1 MTTQPQPLTRQP
13 AQPVKARSSSPRI
26 YVLPTRFG
34 GAFVLLSLL
43 TLVGCIN
50 YLLSL
55 GYALTFLLLSVW
67 VVCAVHA
74 SRALVGA
81 GVNVTLPERALAGVP
96 LTLNAALTAPVLAT
110 QPLGLRVGT
119 ALVWL
124 EGQDETGTQATGLVA
139 DSVSGTLTL
148 PAFERGPQRLPT
160 LRLEGH
166 DPLGLW
172 RSSVYPA
179 AGDLLSGDLGS
190 SLPPP
195 FLVYPA
201 PEEQAPPPPVAP
213 YSGQAA
219 ETRRAAGDEEVH
231 GLREYRP
238 GDAPRRIAWKQA
250 ARTGTLFTRTYDA
263 PQAAALALDYGGA
276 AGAGDTEARLSR
288 LCAWVLEAE
297 RRGCEFSLDLPGTR
311 LEPAAGD
318 VQVRRALELLAR
330 HERPELPHMPVRRW
344 PGLLLRGGRP

>member
-1 MTTQPQPLTRQP
+1 VTGRPVATPQTGAQGP
-13 AQPVKARSSSPRI
+13 ARPSISGSGAPRI

-81 GVNVTLPERALAGVP
+81 AVHLRPPDRPFAGVP
-96 LTLNAALTAPVLAT
+96 LPLGVALTGPGLLS
-110 QPLGLRVGT
+110 QPLGLRVGP
-119 ALVWL
+119 AIVWL
-124 EGQDETGTQATGLVA
+124 EDQDDAGTRAA
-139 DSVSGTLTL
+139 SASGVLTL
-148 PAFERGPQRLPT
+148 PAPERGPQRLPT
-160 LRLEGH
+160 VRLEGH

-172 RSSVYPA
+172 RSSLYPQ
-179 AGDLLSGDLGS
+179 GSGPGS
-190 SLPPP
+190 GLPTE
-195 FLVYPA
+195 FLIYPA
-201 PEEQAPPPPVAP
+201 PEEHAPPPPVAG
-213 YSGQAA
+213 YTGLAT

-250 ARTGTLFTRTYDA
+250 AHTGTLLTRTYDA
-263 PQAAALALDYGGA
+263 PQAAALALDYHSAAA
-276 AGAGDTEARLSR
+276 AGETEARLSR

-297 RRGCEFSLDLPGTR
+297 RRGCEFSLNLPGTR
-311 LEPAAGD
+311 LERAAGD
-318 VQVRRALELLAR
+318 TQVRRALEALAR
-330 HERPELPHMPVRRW
+330 YGRPEAPPAPVRRW
-344 PGLLLRGGRP
+344 PDLSGVGLSLRGGGP

>member
-1 MTTQPQPLTRQP
+1 MNQFIPG
-13 AQPVKARSSSPRI
+13 QPVKARASSPRI

-81 GVNVTLPERALAGVP
+81 GVNVTLPDRAFAGVP
-96 LTLNAALTAPVLAT
+96 LTLNATLTAPGLAT

-124 EGQDETGTQATGLVA
+124 DGQDETGGQAAEIAV
-139 DSVSGTLTL
+139 DSASGTLTL

-179 AGDLLSGDLGS
+179 AGDLGS

-201 PEEQAPPPPVAP
+201 PEEQAPPPPVAQ

-263 PQAAALALDYGGA
+263 PQAAALALDYGSTA
-276 AGAGDTEARLSR
+276 AAGDTESRLSR

-311 LEPAAGD
+311 LERASGD
-318 VQVRRALELLAR
+318 TQVRRALELLAR
-330 HERPELPHMPVRRW
+330 HERPELPPLPARRW
-344 PGLLLRGGRP
+344 RGLSGLGLSLRGGRP

>member
-1 MTTQPQPLTRQP
+1 MTAQPQPLTSQSG
-13 AQPVKARSSSPRI
+13 QPVKARPSSPRI

-81 GVNVTLPERALAGVP
+81 GVNVTLPDRAFAGVP
-96 LTLNAALTAPVLAT
+96 LTLNATLTGPALAT
-110 QPLGLRVGT
+110 QLLGLRVGT

-124 EGQDETGTQATGLVA
+124 EGQDETGGQA
-139 DSVSGTLTL
+139 DSANGTLTL

-172 RSSVYPA
+172 RSSVYPQA
-179 AGDLLSGDLGS
+179 SDPGS

-213 YSGQAA
+213 YTGQAA

-250 ARTGTLFTRTYDA
+250 ARTGTLLTRTYDA
-263 PQAAALALDYGGA
+263 PQAAALALDYQDM
-276 AGAGDTEARLSR
+276 AGDPEARLSR

-311 LEPAAGD
+311 LERAAGD
-318 VQVRRALELLAR
+318 AQVRRALELLAR
-330 HERPELPHMPVRRW
+330 YQRPELPPLPARRW
-344 PGLLLRGGRP
+344 PGPSLRGGRP

>member
-1 MTTQPQPLTRQP
+1 MTAQP
-13 AQPVKARSSSPRI
+13 ATSQPVKARPSSPRI
-26 YVLPTRFG
+26 YVLPTRLG

-81 GVNVTLPERALAGVP
+81 GVKVTLPDRAFAGAP
-96 LTLNAALTAPVLAT
+96 LSLGAALTAPALAT

-119 ALVWL
+119 ALLWL
-124 EGQDETGTQATGLVA
+124 EGQDESVGQAAGIQVAGVGA
-139 DSVSGTLTL
+139 DSASGTLTL

-179 AGDLLSGDLGS
+179 AGDMGS
-190 SLPPP
+190 SQPPP

-201 PEEQAPPPPVAP
+201 PEEQAPPPPLDQHT
-213 YSGQAA
+213 GQAA

-263 PQAAALALDYGGA
+263 PQAAALALDYGA
-276 AGAGDTEARLSR
+276 TAAGDTEARVSR

-297 RRGCEFSLDLPGTR
+297 RRGCEFSLELPGTR
-311 LEPAAGD
+311 LERAAGD
-318 VQVRRALELLAR
+318 AQVRRALELLAR
-330 HERPELPHMPVRRW
+330 YERPELPPLPARRW
-344 PGLLLRGGRP
+344 PGPSLREGRP

>member
-1 MTTQPQPLTRQP
+1 M
-13 AQPVKARSSSPRI
+13 
-26 YVLPTRFG
+26 
-34 GAFVLLSLL
+34 LLSLL

-81 GVNVTLPERALAGVP
+81 GVKVTLPERSFAGVP
-96 LTLNAALTAPVLAT
+96 PALSAALTAPGLAS

-124 EGQDETGTQATGLVA
+124 EGQNETGTQAVGTQATGIGA
-139 DSVSGTLTL
+139 DSASGTLTL

-172 RSSVYPA
+172 RSSLYPQA
-179 AGDLLSGDLGS
+179 GDLGS
-190 SLPPP
+190 SLPTT

-201 PEEQAPPPPVAP
+201 PEEHAPPLPVAP
-213 YSGQAA
+213 YTGQAT

-250 ARTGTLFTRTYDA
+250 ARTGTLLTRTYDA
-263 PQAAALALDYGGA
+263 PQAAALALDYHDTGA
-276 AGAGDTEARLSR
+276 AGDTEARLSR

-297 RRGCEFSLDLPGTR
+297 RRGCEFSLSLPGTR
-311 LEPAAGD
+311 LERAAGD
-318 VQVRRALELLAR
+318 TQVRRALELLAR
-330 HERPELPHMPVRRW
+330 HQRPELPPLPVRRW
-344 PGLLLRGGRP
+344 PGMSRPGLSLRGGRP